1 MRLYRYM
8 SQDEFDKFLTGT
20 EMVHEDRRKRG
31 VDVFCF
37 LPEVV
42 NFYSWKE
49 DYDDESGRTGEYVD
63 YSYTAEECYAFMTGI
78 VSEDILA
85 CFEIPQEFVE
95 VSHGETYADPT
106 TGNPDAKIL
115 IDECWVKTYSTKNCK
130 LIRYATIDHGKFTWN
145 SSINDDPQWIT
156 RTLKR
161 FPKARRDVLTFID
174 KVNAFSSPEERKCFS
189 TSIEK
194 LFTNGFCYYFA
205 LMLHDAFGGT
215 IVWHKGYKHIL
226 WMDENDIV
234 YDIFGVYD
242 GDIKENF
249 IPIDKVEKSHP
260 GFLELYRHRNLTY
273 KEETNYENT

>member
-8 SQDEFDKFLTGT
+8 SQDEFNKFLTGT
-20 EMVHEDRRKRG
+20 EMVHEDRHKWG
-31 VDVFCF
+31 VEEFCF
-37 LPEVV
+37 LPETVK
-42 NFYSWKE
+42 FYSWKE

-63 YSYTAEECYAFMTGI
+63 YSYTAEECYAFMTGV

-95 VSHGETYADPT
+95 ASHGGIYADPT

-115 IDECWVKTYSTKNCK
+115 IDEYRVKTYSTKNCK
-130 LIRYATIDHGKFTWN
+130 LIKYATIDHGNFTWK
-145 SSINDDPQWIT
+145 SGVDDDSQWIS
-156 RTLKR
+156 RTLKQ

-174 KVNAFSSPEERKCFS
+174 NVNAFSSPEECKRFS

-215 IVWHKGYKHIL
+215 IV
-226 WMDENDIV
+226 
-234 YDIFGVYD
+234 
-242 GDIKENF
+242 
-249 IPIDKVEKSHP
+249 
-260 GFLELYRHRNLTY
+260 
-273 KEETNYENT
+273 

>member
-1 MRLYRYM
+1 M
-8 SQDEFDKFLTGT
+8 SQEEFDKFLTGT
-20 EMVHEDRRKRG
+20 EMVHEDRHKWG
-31 VDVFCF
+31 VDEFCF
-37 LPEVV
+37 LPEIVK
-42 NFYSWKE
+42 FYSWKE

-85 CFEIPQEFVE
+85 CFEIPQEIVE

-115 IDECWVKTYSTKNCK
+115 IDEYRVKTYSTKNCK
-130 LIRYATIDHGKFTWN
+130 LIKYATIDHGNFTWK
-145 SSINDDPQWIT
+145 SDVVIKPFRYVDDDSQWIS
-156 RTLKR
+156 RTLQQ
-161 FPKARRDVLTFID
+161 FPKARIDVLTFIG
-174 KVNAFSSPEERKCFS
+174 KVNAFSSEEERKCFS

-205 LMLHDAFGGT
+205 VMLHDAFGGT
-215 IVWHKGYKHIL
+215 IVWHKGHKHIL
-226 WMDENDIV
+226 WMDENGIV

-249 IPIDKVEKSHP
+249 IPIDEVEKSHP
-260 GFLELYRHRNLTY
+260 GFLELYRHRNITIVI
-273 KEETNYENT
+273 